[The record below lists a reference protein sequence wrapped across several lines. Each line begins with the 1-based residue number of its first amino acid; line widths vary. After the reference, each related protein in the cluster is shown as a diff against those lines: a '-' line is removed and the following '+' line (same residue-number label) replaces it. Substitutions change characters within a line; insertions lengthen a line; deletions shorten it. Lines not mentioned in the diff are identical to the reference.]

1 MAPVTAALLKTCTA
15 GRDVQFIVSNKDLLR
30 CDLEKTRHCG
40 HCLTAEIHEGG
51 RNQQAQVMARQSDP
65 AGQTKKPRFRLH
77 RHATRFSE
85 FFNEI
90 GTGIV
95 ASAPVFATGVA
106 KSHNELY
113 VRQCACEGLREETI
127 PRYRLLL
134 LRRLQRLL
142 LQAHHPDHQPR
153 RRL

>member
-1 MAPVTAALLKTCTA
+1 MNVVGISSRRSWPDRVTRLVRPKNL
-15 GRDVQFIVSNKDLLR
+15 DS
-30 CDLEKTRHCG
+30 
-40 HCLTAEIHEGG
+40 
-51 RNQQAQVMARQSDP
+51 
-65 AGQTKKPRFRLH
+65 LH
-77 RHATRFSE
+77 RRATRFSE
-85 FFNEI
+85 FFDEI

-113 VRQCACEGLREETI
+113 FRQCACEGLREETI

-134 LRRLQRLL
+134 VRRLQRLL

>member
-1 MAPVTAALLKTCTA
+1 
-15 GRDVQFIVSNKDLLR
+15 
-30 CDLEKTRHCG
+30 
-40 HCLTAEIHEGG
+40 
-51 RNQQAQVMARQSDP
+51 MARQGDP
-65 AGQTKKPRFRLH
+65 AGETKKSGFRLH
-77 RHATRFSE
+77 WGATRFSE

-90 GTGIV
+90 GAGIM

-113 VRQCACEGLREETI
+113 FRQCACRSGEGLREETI

-134 LRRLQRLL
+134 VRHREHLL